1 MDAGTPYSAAAGLL
15 QAAALLAV
23 YAALSLG
30 MVAVVVPLYTSSP
43 LFVLPLSALFLRGVE
58 RVTPRIVAGAV
69 AVVVGVV
76 LVALN

>member
-1 MDAGTPYSAAAGLL
+1 
-15 QAAALLAV
+15 
-23 YAALSLG
+23 

-58 RVTPRIVAGAV
+58 RVTPRIVLGAV

-76 LVALN
+76 LVALY